1 MTWAG
6 SGNSLPGLFATRTP
20 APGERLILPRTPE
33 SSSPMLSLL
42 AASALAGFIYGIS
55 PGPAVLAL
63 MGISAGQGRGD
74 AARFVTGL
82 LAGDAMWAALALAAI
97 IGAQSIGTLVF
108 DVLGLLC
115 GFYLLWLGFGALR
128 ARPAGA
134 DAPLVTPRRP
144 LLRGLAF
151 GITNPKGYPVAVATF
166 TALLSAQSASLHW
179 GLLPVLVVAAVLG
192 AFLAYG
198 ILVVLTGLAPM
209 RRLYRRYERSI
220 VRASGLI
227 FIGFGLHALAQ
238 SVPGL
243 LARR

>member
-1 MTWAG
+1 MG
-6 SGNSLPGLFATRTP
+6 SGNSFPGLLP
-20 APGERLILPRTPE
+20 APPHVLGKTLTLSGTP
-33 SSSPMLSLL
+33 PMLSLL
-42 AASALAGFIYGIS
+42 AAAALAGFIYGIS

-63 MGISAGQGRGD
+63 MGISAGQGRG
-74 AARFVTGL
+74 AATRFVTGL
-82 LAGDAMWAALALAAI
+82 LAGDAVWAALALAAI

-115 GFYLLWLGFGALR
+115 GFYLLWLGFAALR

-134 DAPLVTPRRP
+134 DAPLVTPSRP

-166 TALLSAQSASLHW
+166 TALLSAQSAALHW
-179 GLLPVLVVAAVLG
+179 GLLPVLVAAAVLG
-192 AFLAYG
+192 SFLAYG
-198 ILVVLTGLAPM
+198 ILVALTGLAPM
-209 RRLYRRYERSI
+209 RRLYRRHEASI

-227 FIGFGLHALAQ
+227 FVGFGLHALAQ

-243 LARR
+243 LARS